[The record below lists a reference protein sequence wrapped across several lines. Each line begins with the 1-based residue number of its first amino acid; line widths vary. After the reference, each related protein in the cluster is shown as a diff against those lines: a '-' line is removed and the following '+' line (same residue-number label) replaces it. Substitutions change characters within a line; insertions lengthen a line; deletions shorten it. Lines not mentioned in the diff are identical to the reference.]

1 MSAGIP
7 LRELLVV
14 VSLTA
19 AGLGGTVASL
29 SGRGADDAFLLRQ
42 ENPLRVTP
50 AAVERLMLTAPELE
64 APRRRTAIRSHCRA
78 EGHRE
83 LRNPWRCTVSYP
95 SDAGTPFRVTIRPD
109 GSYVARYLEDDS
121 APATGCC
128 LQVPSPE

>member
-1 MSAGIP
+1 M
-7 LRELLVV
+7 RELLVV

-50 AAVERLMLTAPELE
+50 AAVERLVLTAP
-64 APRRRTAIRSHCRA
+64 CRA

-83 LRNPWRCTVSYP
+83 LRNQWRCTVSYP
-95 SDAGTPFRVTIRPD
+95 SGTRSPFRVTIRPD